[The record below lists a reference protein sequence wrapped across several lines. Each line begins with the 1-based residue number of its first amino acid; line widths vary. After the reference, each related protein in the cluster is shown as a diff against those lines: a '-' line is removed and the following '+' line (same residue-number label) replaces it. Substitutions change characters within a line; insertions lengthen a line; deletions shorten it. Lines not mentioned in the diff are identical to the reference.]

1 MSARA
6 TSRCVLVLSLLALA
20 GTAAPPCFAARIEA
34 VEGKEYPL
42 TKAYGPWMLMVASF
56 HTTGNDG
63 ETDEGKSPEEA
74 AAELV
79 FELRQKGIPAYT
91 YAIENHADAFATRDR
106 LGQPVKKKNLRT
118 IRSLCVMAGN
128 YPSFEDE
135 RAQASL
141 EWIKKYDPRCL
152 QDVWYVKTPGKPT
165 PLSGAFLTINPL
177 LSAEEVA
184 ERSPDPLL
192 RKLNSGVR
200 HSLTEN
206 KGAYTLVVAHFGGK
220 TFNEVR
226 QHKQTLDFLKDNDL
240 DDAAQ
245 QANDLAAALR
255 QNLDVRPNGQPGPL
269 NNIEA
274 YVWHDRF
281 ESVVTVGAF
290 SSDKDPAIAHFRKL
304 FGTQYDVQTRSS
316 TAQYLTIGGESQ
328 PRSWAFVPTPQV
340 MRVPRLR

>member
-20 GTAAPPCFAARIEA
+20 GTAVRPCQAARIEA
-34 VEGKEYPL
+34 IEGKEYPL

-56 HTTGNDG
+56 HTTGADG
-63 ETDEGKSPEEA
+63 ETDEGKSPEQA

-91 YAIENHADAFATRDR
+91 YAIENHSDPFATRDR
-106 LGQPVKKKNLRT
+106 LGQPVKKKNLRAVK
-118 IRSLCVMAGN
+118 SLCVMAGN

-135 RAQASL
+135 KAQATL
-141 EWIKKYDPRCL
+141 VWIKKYDPKCL
-152 QDVWYVKTPGKPT
+152 QDVFYVQTPGRPS

-177 LSAEEVA
+177 LSPEEVA
-184 ERSPDPLL
+184 ERNPDPLL

-226 QHKQTLDFLKDNDL
+226 QHKDTFDFLKDNDL

-255 QNLDVRPNGQPGPL
+255 QNLDPRGTL
-269 NNIEA
+269 NNVEA

-290 SSDKDPAIAHFRKL
+290 SSDKDPAIAHYRKL
-304 FGTQYDVQTRSS
+304 FGTQYDVQTRKS
-316 TAQYLTIGGESQ
+316 TAQYLTIGGETQ